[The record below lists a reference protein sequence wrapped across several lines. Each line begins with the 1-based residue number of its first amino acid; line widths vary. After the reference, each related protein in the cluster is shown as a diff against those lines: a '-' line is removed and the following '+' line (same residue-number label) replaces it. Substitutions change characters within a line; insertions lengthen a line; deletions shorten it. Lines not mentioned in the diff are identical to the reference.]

1 MSETDQQKQ
10 GIVYVITC
18 AARSSEPMDIQDFVR
33 LAQTAS
39 WDVYVIATPQGT
51 HFIDIPLLEKL
62 TGHPIRSEYR
72 HPGEPDSM
80 PKADAIVVAPA
91 TFNTINKWAQGITDT
106 LALGILCEHMGL
118 GTPIITIPC
127 VSAEGLVHHPAFTKS
142 ITFLK
147 DCGVF
152 VLYEPQKYPPM
163 NNVPWEVVLD
173 TLHEKTAR
181 YALQEQKEEVY

>member
-1 MSETDQQKQ
+1 MSETDLQKQ
-10 GIVYVITC
+10 GILYLITC
-18 AARSSEPMDIQDFVR
+18 AARSSEPMDIQDLVR
-33 LAQTAS
+33 LAQEAS

-72 HPGEPDSM
+72 HPAEPDNM

-91 TFNTINKWAQGITDT
+91 TFNTINKWAQGITNT
-106 LALGILCEHMGL
+106 LALGILCEHMGRD
-118 GTPIITIPC
+118 TPIITIPC
-127 VSAEGLVHHPAFTKS
+127 VPTEGLIRHPAFTKS

-181 YALQEQKEEVY
+181 YPLQEQKEEMY